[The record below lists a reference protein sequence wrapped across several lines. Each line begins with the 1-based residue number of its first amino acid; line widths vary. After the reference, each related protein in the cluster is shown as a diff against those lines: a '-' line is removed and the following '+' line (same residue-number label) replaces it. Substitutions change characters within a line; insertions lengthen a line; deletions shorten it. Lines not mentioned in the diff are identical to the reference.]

1 MMALF
6 FGGGMSDSPK
16 KAKDKKPVTSKRV
29 VKFTVMDLQA
39 PELLS

>member
-1 MMALF
+1 
-6 FGGGMSDSPK
+6 MSDSPK